1 MDIEKSVKH
10 YSEWLHH
17 EVSAA
22 TREAAWPLVERLV
35 KKESTVPVEKL
46 LADVR
51 QTVKGIYLLSP
62 TTVGLFSKNLK
73 YNVPICS
80 LMINALGRSFSSY
93 AA

>member
-51 QTVKGIYLLSP
+51 QTVKGISNTDVAELVL
-62 TTVGLFSKNLK
+62 ND
-73 YNVPICS
+73 PIFNE
-80 LMINALGRSFSSY
+80 LAERIQEMA
-93 AA
+93 